1 MREDDAKTH
10 TCCNPLYSLSAPQ
23 PPRASTPKHI
33 SRRYTW
39 DRNTYPRE
47 GSKKYER
54 SDLQGRD
61 KKHWGLHNRIS
72 IILFGVQADDILG
85 SRSTSRRLAH
95 SQIGLVQ
102 GTKKFGSNSTH
113 AHHTILGHMRCQSV
127 AYGLSPGVL
136 IWDTNCRV
144 SLPSPIPP
152 PYKETCKPV
161 RPTIRTAM

>member
-1 MREDDAKTH
+1 MMLRRIPVAT
-10 TCCNPLYSLSAPQ
+10 LYIAYMLHNFPEHQRQSTS
-23 PPRASTPKHI
+23 PRDKHG
-33 SRRYTW
+33 Y
-39 DRNTYPRE
+39 RNTYPRE
-47 GSKKYER
+47 GSKKDEH
-54 SDLQGRD
+54 SNLQGRD
-61 KKHWGLHNRIS
+61 KKHWSLHNRIS
-72 IILFGVQADDILG
+72 IILFGVQVDDNSG
-85 SRSTSRRLAH
+85 SGSTSRRLAH
-95 SQIGLVQ
+95 SQLVLVQ
-102 GTKKFGSNSTH
+102 GTKKFGSISTH